1 MAAPLGGTSAS
12 DASASDA
19 SAAVPMFGDV
29 FTDIHAHYLLGRKL
43 GTGNF
48 AKVVQGTCRHDL
60 PQCRL
65 KAGEHVAVKVVK
77 KPQSRSAVE
86 RLHMIRAEVEILRSV
101 QHANIVRLCM
111 PHRARTPSEQ
121 TSRAT
126 TGDPHATALQCIQ
139 TGLLLT
145 RLIPALDS

>member
-1 MAAPLGGTSAS
+1 MASPLGGT
-12 DASASDA
+12 SASDA

-101 QHANIVRLCM
+101 QHAN
-111 PHRARTPSEQ
+111 SEPP
-121 TSRAT
+121 R
-126 TGDPHATALQCIQ
+126 
-139 TGLLLT
+139 
-145 RLIPALDS
+145 